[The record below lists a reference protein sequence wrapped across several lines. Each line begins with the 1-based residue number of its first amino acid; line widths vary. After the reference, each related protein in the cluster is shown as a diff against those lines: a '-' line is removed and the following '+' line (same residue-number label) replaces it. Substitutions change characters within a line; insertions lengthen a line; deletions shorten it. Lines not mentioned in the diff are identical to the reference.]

1 MLFPEDKHLTAPHPS
16 EDFKRLDVPY
26 TNRSD
31 KFLFK
36 SKDFTKQFSHIYASR
51 LDEMESLIKDRVKQK
66 WGKFHAEVLCASEL
80 IILGSY

>member
-1 MLFPEDKHLTAPHPS
+1 MLFPEDKHFTAPHPG

-51 LDEMESLIKDRVKQK
+51 LDEMESLIKDRIKQK
-66 WGKFHAEVLCASEL
+66 WGKFSTPEMSLSEL
-80 IILGSY
+80 V